1 MANKLTTK
9 KIKIR
14 GFTYYKRVPHPSEP
28 DKEIVQ
34 AAFATRGDE
43 VELSENDVKRG
54 EEIGAF
60 VNEEEDAVQATAD
73 FNVVDA
79 SDDEIEEYLENENP
93 NVKET
98 VALANGDKESA
109 ERILAAERSLT
120 GGAPRKGVE
129 DGLTEIIEG

>member
-1 MANKLTTK
+1 MSLTEKT
-9 KIKIR
+9 IKIR

-34 AAFATRGDE
+34 AAFATRGE
-43 VELSENDVKRG
+43 TVALSETDVTRG

-60 VNEEEDAVQATAD
+60 VSDEEEAADVAAD

-79 SDDEIEEYLENENP
+79 SDDEIEEFLENETP

-98 VALANGDKESA
+98 IALAKGDKESA
-109 ERILAAERSLT
+109 ERVLDAERSLT
-120 GGAPRKGVE
+120 GGAPRTGVD
-129 DGLTEIIEG
+129 DGLTKIIEG